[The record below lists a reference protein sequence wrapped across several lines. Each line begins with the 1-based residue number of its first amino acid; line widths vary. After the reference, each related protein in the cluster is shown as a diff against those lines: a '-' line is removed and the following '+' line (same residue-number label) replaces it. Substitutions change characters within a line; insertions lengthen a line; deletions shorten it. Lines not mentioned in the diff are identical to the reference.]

1 MPPSLAPAR
10 SRSVHRFSFFSSLS
24 DHLIANDASG
34 ASIRRRRNP
43 PVDLCLR
50 KNGGGRGK
58 EERACFFLPP
68 SHPNI
73 KILLLQKHERKKR
86 EGGKGKRNG
95 KTAVGA
101 FLRPRLSALTNS
113 SPTFGSN
120 GKVIMRSQLGKKRG
134 RRGGSDRA
142 CPWGGGGRMGEQR
155 QGCNPHLSSP
165 IKGAM
170 EGGTGHGWEKEKRFP
185 FSMANSRLFGRRR
198 QFVEYLTTAGR
209 SVGLLR
215 REEPLASLLKV
226 ASF

>member
-1 MPPSLAPAR
+1 MGRALFSARGWKERGEKTPAPSPPGSYLDAPVILMPPSLAPAR

-142 CPWGGGGRMGEQR
+142 CPWGGGG
-155 QGCNPHLSSP
+155 
-165 IKGAM
+165 
-170 EGGTGHGWEKEKRFP
+170 
-185 FSMANSRLFGRRR
+185 GR
-198 QFVEYLTTAGR
+198 TKAG
-209 SVGLLR
+209 L
-215 REEPLASLLKV
+215 
-226 ASF
+226 